1 MVENKQEKTLFS
13 GDKLVN
19 VGLCFRTLVTISLS
33 RKVEKTTTT
42 TTTTPRF
49 RAGFINNSNS
59 IDTFVFGSCQTTGLK
74 IKAVWRCYM

>member
-33 RKVEKTTTT
+33 RKVEKQQQQQQQQH
-42 TTTTPRF
+42 PDF
-49 RAGFINNSNS
+49 EQDLS
-59 IDTFVFGSCQTTGLK
+59 IILILLTHSYLG
-74 IKAVWRCYM
+74 AVKPLG